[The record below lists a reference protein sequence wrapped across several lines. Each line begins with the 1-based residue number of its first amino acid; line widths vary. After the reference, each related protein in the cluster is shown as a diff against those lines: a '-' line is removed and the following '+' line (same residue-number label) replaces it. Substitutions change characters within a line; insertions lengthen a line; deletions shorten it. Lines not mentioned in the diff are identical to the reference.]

1 MSEPRI
7 YHHLCGHQLR
17 DWYTVEILD
26 DGDSKHVTFT
36 STIHMTKR
44 VKNTWCYS
52 SKDYTDEEVLRDGNL
67 GARMVEIYGR
77 DIYVGSIRI

>member
-26 DGDSKHVTFT
+26 DEESKRVTFT
-36 STIHMTKR
+36 SKIHVTKR
-44 VKNTWCYS
+44 VENTWSY
-52 SKDYTDEEVLRDGNL
+52 SKDFTDDEILRDGNL
-67 GARMVEIYGR
+67 GAKMVGIYGR